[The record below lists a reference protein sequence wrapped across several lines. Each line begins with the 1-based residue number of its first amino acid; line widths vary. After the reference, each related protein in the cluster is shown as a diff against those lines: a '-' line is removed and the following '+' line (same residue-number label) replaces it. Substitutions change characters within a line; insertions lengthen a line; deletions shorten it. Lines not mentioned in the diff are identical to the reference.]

1 MLPHNEQKKGNRMR
15 HSKPVILSLQ
25 IRMTLLLTFCLLLI
39 AGCKRLERTRSAQS
53 ETADQRGTVTLN
65 WDAPLTNTDDTP
77 LNDLTNY
84 RIRYG
89 LISGVYSTSID
100 IGLATTYTIG
110 NLSRGKNYYF
120 VVSSIN
126 SSGEESDLSNEVAKI
141 AP

>member
-1 MLPHNEQKKGNRMR
+1 
-15 HSKPVILSLQ
+15 
-25 IRMTLLLTFCLLLI
+25 MTLLVTFCSLLI
-39 AGCKRLERTRSAQS
+39 TGCKRLESTRSAQS

-77 LNDLTNY
+77 LNDLTGH

-89 LISGVYSTSID
+89 LISGVYSTSLD
-100 IGLATTYTIG
+100 IGLATTYTIS

>member
-1 MLPHNEQKKGNRMR
+1 MCQ
-15 HSKPVILSLQ
+15 SKPVSFSLYV
-25 IRMTLLLTFCLLLI
+25 RMTLLVTFCSLLI
-39 AGCKRLERTRSAQS
+39 TGCKRLESTRSAQS

-77 LNDLTNY
+77 LNDLTGH

-89 LISGVYSTSID
+89 LISGVYSTSLD
-100 IGLATTYTIG
+100 IGLATTYTIS